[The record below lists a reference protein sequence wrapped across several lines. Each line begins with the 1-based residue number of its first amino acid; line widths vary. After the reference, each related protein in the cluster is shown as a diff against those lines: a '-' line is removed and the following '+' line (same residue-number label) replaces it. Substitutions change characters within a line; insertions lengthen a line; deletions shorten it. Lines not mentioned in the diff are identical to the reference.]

1 MMDKT
6 EEEKLGKAHGWRLTG
21 SELDSA
27 LITTVAE
34 TAVKCRTT
42 VGNIVSKPPWSDMKG
57 RRMQEQ
63 ELEQV
68 HQLEQ
73 EAGEEVHQMEEEGP
87 CNSFLTASFLN
98 FPRNHASSDCEHFH
112 CTLQHTFISLKSPPS
127 YTIPSA
133 LIPSKELP
141 AASNFLKI
149 MTCDVSCQR
158 FSSPVLSSYAMPN
171 VATCNDTVSI

>member
-6 EEEKLGKAHGWRLTG
+6 EEDKLGKARGWRLTG

-42 VGNIVSKPPWSDMKG
+42 VGIIVSKPPWSDMKG

-68 HQLEQ
+68 QQLEQ

-87 CNSFLTASFLN
+87 CNSFLTAVSSIFLAIMPARIVSTSTAHFN
-98 FPRNHASSDCEHFH
+98 ILLSPSNHHFR
-112 CTLQHTFISLKSPPS
+112 TQFLQL
-127 YTIPSA
+127 
-133 LIPSKELP
+133 
-141 AASNFLKI
+141 
-149 MTCDVSCQR
+149 
-158 FSSPVLSSYAMPN
+158 
-171 VATCNDTVSI
+171 

>member
-68 HQLEQ
+68 QL
-73 EAGEEVHQMEEEGP
+73 HQMEEEERP
-87 CNSFLTASFLN
+87 CNSFLTAVSSIFLAIMPARIVSTSTAHFN
-98 FPRNHASSDCEHFH
+98 ILLSPSNHHFR
-112 CTLQHTFISLKSPPS
+112 TQFLQL
-127 YTIPSA
+127 
-133 LIPSKELP
+133 
-141 AASNFLKI
+141 
-149 MTCDVSCQR
+149 
-158 FSSPVLSSYAMPN
+158 
-171 VATCNDTVSI
+171 

>member
-6 EEEKLGKAHGWRLTG
+6 EEDKLGKAHGWRLTG

-68 HQLEQ
+68 QQLE
-73 EAGEEVHQMEEEGP
+73 EGGRRGGAP
-87 CNSFLTASFLN
+87 DGGGGAVQFFPDGSFLN

-149 MTCDVSCQR
+149 RTHELPALQQP
-158 FSSPVLSSYAMPN
+158 SSWLL
-171 VATCNDTVSI
+171 CNAKRCNM

>member
-6 EEEKLGKAHGWRLTG
+6 EEEKLGKAHGRRLTG

-42 VGNIVSKPPWSDMKG
+42 VGIIASKPPWSDMKG

-68 HQLEQ
+68 QL
-73 EAGEEVHQMEEEGP
+73 HQMEEEGQEAVQ
-87 CNSFLTASFLN
+87 F
-98 FPRNHASSDCEHFH
+98 FPDGEFP
-112 CTLQHTFISLKSPPS
+112 Q
-127 YTIPSA
+127 
-133 LIPSKELP
+133 
-141 AASNFLKI
+141 
-149 MTCDVSCQR
+149 
-158 FSSPVLSSYAMPN
+158 FSSQS
-171 VATCNDTVSI
+171 C

>member
-6 EEEKLGKAHGWRLTG
+6 EEEDKLGKAQGWRLTG

-42 VGNIVSKPPWSDMKG
+42 VGIIVSKHPWSDMKG

-68 HQLEQ
+68 QLE
-73 EAGEEVHQMEEEGP
+73 EEVHQMEEEGP
-87 CNSFLTASFLN
+87 CNSFLTAVSSIFLAIMPARIVSTSTAHFN
-98 FPRNHASSDCEHFH
+98 ILLSPSNHHLRTQF
-112 CTLQHTFISLKSPPS
+112 LQL
-127 YTIPSA
+127 
-133 LIPSKELP
+133 
-141 AASNFLKI
+141 
-149 MTCDVSCQR
+149 
-158 FSSPVLSSYAMPN
+158 
-171 VATCNDTVSI
+171 

>member
-6 EEEKLGKAHGWRLTG
+6 EEDKLGKAHGWRLTG

-42 VGNIVSKPPWSDMKG
+42 VGIIVSKPPWSDMKG

-68 HQLEQ
+68 QLE
-73 EAGEEVHQMEEEGP
+73 EEEVHQMEEEGP
-87 CNSFLTASFLN
+87 CNSFLTAVSSIFLAIMPARIVSTSTAHFN
-98 FPRNHASSDCEHFH
+98 ILLSPSNHHFR
-112 CTLQHTFISLKSPPS
+112 TQFLQL
-127 YTIPSA
+127 
-133 LIPSKELP
+133 
-141 AASNFLKI
+141 
-149 MTCDVSCQR
+149 
-158 FSSPVLSSYAMPN
+158 
-171 VATCNDTVSI
+171 